1 MPMNSDHR
9 CMGIS
14 LVALALLQGE
24 PQATQGCEP
33 PADVAQHIY
42 DRVTRGAK
50 VRFSRQVC
58 LSSGPQAIESPA
70 ALERLSTI
78 VADLYKQDHFALIAA
93 AEGLQ
98 KLEAANASFIASRQ
112 ELDQILDA
120 DSARLDAF
128 CARGYREFAD
138 GRVEGTAHVVL
149 ICKDAAGKKFVY
161 DPNDPGKRLDCRLE
175 DSPTG
180 VWIEWTCRYRDT
192 GQVTTQSYNLIRKE
206 VFFKLAFGK
215 A

>member
-24 PQATQGCEP
+24 ALATEDCEP
-33 PADVAQHIY
+33 PADLGQKIY
-42 DRVTRGAK
+42 DSVTRGAK
-50 VRFSRQVC
+50 LRFSRQVC
-58 LSSGPQAIESPA
+58 LSNGAQAIESPA
-70 ALERLSTI
+70 ALERLSTL
-78 VADLYKQDHFALIAA
+78 VADLYKQDHFALVAA
-93 AEGLQ
+93 AGGLQ
-98 KLEAANASFIASRQ
+98 KLEAANATFIASLK

-120 DSARLDAF
+120 DPARLDAF

-149 ICKDAAGKKFVY
+149 IGKDAAGKKFVY
-161 DPNDPGKRLDCRLE
+161 DPNDPGKRLDCRLQ

-180 VWIEWTCRYRDT
+180 VSIEWTCRYRDT
-192 GQVTTQSYNLIRKE
+192 GHITTQSYNLIRKE
-206 VFFKLAFGK
+206 TFFRMAFGK
-215 A
+215 V